1 MGWTENE
8 NSSEVKDAEKPA
20 ENKKES
26 MLPCLMI
33 MCGSGCGFLKVRHL
47 LKSERK
53 KIIVHFLLKNVS
65 VEQKTFFQMNKIG
78 ELPIATLQQTY

>member
-53 KIIVHFLLKNVS
+53 KNHCTLSSEKCFCRTKDIFPN
-65 VEQKTFFQMNKIG
+65 EQNW
-78 ELPIATLQQTY
+78 